1 MKLYDSWMIFYWYLD
16 NSATLVTYI
25 WSNAKYCKQIVESKP
40 IRSCD
45 HLKNCFCIV
54 WHSKDYPFLKQNL
67 NGCWVLIESRVS
79 VEKDWSILI
88 NWFEIGRFTFQL
100 VFCCYLSRGQIKGK
114 YPTEKV
120 KIQII
125 SLLKFSTCAVVYL
138 FINIKTKIL
147 IVFRIKWLLYL
158 IKVDNVTY

>member
-1 MKLYDSWMIFYWYLD
+1 MQMVTIKTLKSICCNDRMIFYWYLD
-16 NSATLVTYI
+16 NTTLVTYI
-25 WSNAKYCKQIVESKP
+25 WSNAKYCKRIVESKP

-100 VFCCYLSRGQIKGK
+100 VFCCYLSRGQKQKSK
-114 YPTEKV
+114 YISNSKV
-120 KIQII
+120 YI
-125 SLLKFSTCAVVYL
+125 
-138 FINIKTKIL
+138 
-147 IVFRIKWLLYL
+147 
-158 IKVDNVTY
+158 

>member
-16 NSATLVTYI
+16 NTTLVTSF
-25 WSNAKYCKQIVESKP
+25 WSNDKYCKQIVESKP

-100 VFCCYLSRGQIKGK
+100 VFCCYLSRGQCKGK
-114 YPTEKV
+114 YPTGKA
-120 KIQII
+120 
-125 SLLKFSTCAVVYL
+125 TY
-138 FINIKTKIL
+138 
-147 IVFRIKWLLYL
+147 RIKLFCWFFIYVVVALLVVEFYILLNSKYCPNRYSDQFITL
-158 IKVDNVTY
+158 INT